1 MDCISF
7 TEWLCNRKSDSR
19 GIRQQAC
26 LPNAN
31 FGPNTESL
39 MGAMCNNGISAGT
52 AGTVRRDLEEGSW
65 EGGLAGTEEPEAF
78 PDGRWSHSE

>member
-26 LPNAN
+26 LPNVN
-31 FGPNTESL
+31 FAPNTKSL
-39 MGAMCNNGISAGT
+39 MCAMGNNMVLSVT
-52 AGTVRRDLEEGSW
+52 AGTVWMDLGKGSW
-65 EGGLAGTEEPEAF
+65 EGGVAGTEEPGVKAE
-78 PDGRWSHSE
+78 P